1 MAWPNSCFFNMKKYF
16 LLFTLVAMTSTL
28 CLAQGYTPG
37 GNRSRGHIQVVGD
50 VAVTQLVK
58 RHIELNERVRTIPG
72 YRIQVAS
79 LSGTSSKNRAFD
91 MKERIHTNYPGVEA
105 YVVFDEPNFKVKVG
119 DFRTRLEAYVFL
131 QHIRG
136 EFPGTI
142 IRDNIYPTQINWD
155 EMVPESEDDI

>member
-1 MAWPNSCFFNMKKYF
+1 MKKN
-16 LLFTLVAMTSTL
+16 LLIVALVALLGSF
-28 CLAQGYTPG
+28 CQAQGYTPG
-37 GNRSRGHIQVVGD
+37 GNRSRGQVQIVGD

-79 LSGTSSKNRAFD
+79 HSGTSSKNRAFD
-91 MKERIHTNYPGVEA
+91 MKERIHMNYPGVEA

-131 QHIRG
+131 QNIRA

>member
-1 MAWPNSCFFNMKKYF
+1 M
-16 LLFTLVAMTSTL
+16 
-28 CLAQGYTPG
+28 Q
-37 GNRSRGHIQVVGD
+37 IVGD

-91 MKERIHTNYPGVEA
+91 MKEHIHMNYPGVEA

-131 QHIRG
+131 QNIRA

-142 IRDNIYPTQINWD
+142 IRDNIFPTQINWD

>member
-1 MAWPNSCFFNMKKYF
+1 MKKYF

-91 MKERIHTNYPGVEA
+91 MKERIHMNYPGVEA